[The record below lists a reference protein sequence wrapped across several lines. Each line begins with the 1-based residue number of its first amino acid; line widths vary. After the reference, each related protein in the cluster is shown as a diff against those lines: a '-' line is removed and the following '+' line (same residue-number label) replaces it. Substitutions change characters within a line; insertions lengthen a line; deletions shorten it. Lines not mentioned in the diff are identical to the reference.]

1 MNAQLIAA
9 VSAGV
14 LAVSACGPQL
24 TVQSTPAPDPTL
36 TGRLTFQVIAAPGYL
51 GGISAGANHSPL
63 INEGT
68 SAALHRDIVASLD
81 RRGYVEA
88 RHGAG
93 VLVVYYLAMPP
104 STDFTD
110 WNHGYLWRPAW
121 ARGQVPGSANLSPA
135 EFADGAVVIDMIDPV
150 TGELLWQGHGATD
163 LPDDERR
170 LTRDLR
176 STVSAIL
183 GAIPGPSVAL
193 N

>member
-1 MNAQLIAA
+1 MNTYLIAA

-14 LAVSACGPQL
+14 LAVSGCGPQL
-24 TVQSTPAPDPTL
+24 VVHSTPAPDPTL
-36 TGRLTFQVIAAPGYL
+36 TGRLTFRVIAAPGYL

-63 INEGT
+63 MNEGT
-68 SAALHRDIVASLD
+68 SAALRRDIVNGLN

-88 RHGAG
+88 RDGAG

-110 WNHGYLWRPAW
+110 WDNGYLWRPGW

-135 EFADGAVVIDMIDPV
+135 EFADGAVVIDMIDPA
-150 TGELLWQGHGATD
+150 TGELLWQGHGATS
-163 LPDDERR
+163 LPDDQRR
-170 LTRDLR
+170 LTRDLGW
-176 STVSAIL
+176 TVSSIL
-183 GAIPGPSVAL
+183 GAVPGPAVAL